1 MQEELANVGVIEG
14 ARSAL
19 AALHHVLEHL
29 LRHDTRQLP
38 QIWNGIEMILDAAQA
53 LPIERFWLVHLQLQ
67 QQFLFYNNIVIP
79 SCCAAPLPSP
89 LLLAF
94 HLLSH
99 YFKLTR
105 KRIKIKKNKPNNMK

>member
-1 MQEELANVGVIEG
+1 MMVKVAAKHLVQEELANVGVIEG

-67 QQFLFYNNIVIP
+67 QQFLFYNIVIP
-79 SCCAAPLPSP
+79 SCCAAPLVLHRLFS
-89 LLLAF
+89 F
-94 HLLSH
+94 S
-99 YFKLTR
+99 LTF
-105 KRIKIKKNKPNNMK
+105 ILFLN

>member
-1 MQEELANVGVIEG
+1 VQEELANVGVIEG

-53 LPIERFWLVHLQLQ
+53 LPIERFGLVQLQLQ
-67 QQFLFYNNIVIP
+67 QQFFLFYNIVIP
-79 SCCAAPLPSP
+79 SCCAAPLLLHAP
-89 LLLAF
+89 LFSFSITFILF
-94 HLLSH
+94 
-99 YFKLTR
+99 FKLTR
-105 KRIKIKKNKPNNMK
+105 KRIKKNHK